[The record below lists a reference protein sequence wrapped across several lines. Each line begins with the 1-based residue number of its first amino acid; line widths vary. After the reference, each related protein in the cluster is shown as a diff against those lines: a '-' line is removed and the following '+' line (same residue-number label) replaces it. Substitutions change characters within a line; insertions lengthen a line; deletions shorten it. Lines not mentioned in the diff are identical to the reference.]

1 MISKLSQKL
10 LNYLLKQE
18 VIDESNAEYYRYG
31 LEITI
36 SSSLNILL
44 VLLIVI
50 IFGLLFEAVVFLAAF
65 VSVRIFTGGYHAD
78 TYFKCNLYFCI
89 LFSILLIIYQKT
101 ADIISTYNCMLI
113 ILFNEVILLTE
124 SPIESKNKPLTKSER
139 KKHKIISIILMTFW
153 SFLGILLYLKSYK
166 IGVLILYTTLL
177 VSILIIIAMIFNERG
192 EKNEKE

>member
-44 VLLIVI
+44 VLLIGI

>member
-36 SSSLNILL
+36 SSLLNILL
-44 VLLIVI
+44 VLSIGI
-50 IFGLLFEAVVFLAAF
+50 MFGMLFEAVVFLASF
-65 VSVRIFTGGYHAD
+65 VSVRLFTGGYHAD

-89 LFSILLIIYQKT
+89 LFSILLIIYEKT
-101 ADIISTYNCMLI
+101 ADIISTYYCILI

-139 KKHKIISIILMTFW
+139 KKHKIISIVLMTVW
-153 SFLGILLYLKSYK
+153 SFLGILLYLNSYK

-192 EKNEKE
+192 EKNEKK

>member
-44 VLLIVI
+44 VLLIGI
-50 IFGLLFEAVVFLAAF
+50 MFGMIFEAVVFLAAF

-124 SPIESKNKPLTKSER
+124 SPIESKNKSLTKSER